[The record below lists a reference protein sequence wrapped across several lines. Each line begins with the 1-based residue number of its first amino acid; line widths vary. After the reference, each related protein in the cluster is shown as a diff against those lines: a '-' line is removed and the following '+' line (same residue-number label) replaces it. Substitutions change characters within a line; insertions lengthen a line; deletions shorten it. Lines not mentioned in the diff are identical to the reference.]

1 MRSNRSSIRHR
12 QFARAEEFDPYH
24 DDQHDEEMYDDP
36 PRRGWGRRLI
46 VLTLIGCGAVYA
58 YKTYVVQAGST
69 QTQPVATAEETASKA
84 SPGTRDPQSRKLV
97 LDRVGAPG
105 SVERMISREEQ
116 PADQRGTGSTPGF
129 AWPSPPAPS
138 QRPPQDVAT
147 ATNTAPNDPKRIA
160 TTGIQQDGT
169 GGSARRVTSPPPAT
183 STPATPPQ
191 AKRAQQAARG
201 APLSLDP

>member
-1 MRSNRSSIRHR
+1 MSMGATMRSNRSNTRHR
-12 QFARAEEFDPYH
+12 QFALAEAFDPYH
-24 DDQHDEEMYDDP
+24 QDQRDEERYDNAP
-36 PRRGWGRRLI
+36 PRRPWGRRLI
-46 VLTLIGCGAVYA
+46 VLLLIGCAAVYA

-129 AWPSPPAPS
+129 
-138 QRPPQDVAT
+138 
-147 ATNTAPNDPKRIA
+147 
-160 TTGIQQDGT
+160 
-169 GGSARRVTSPPPAT
+169 
-183 STPATPPQ
+183 
-191 AKRAQQAARG
+191 
-201 APLSLDP
+201 